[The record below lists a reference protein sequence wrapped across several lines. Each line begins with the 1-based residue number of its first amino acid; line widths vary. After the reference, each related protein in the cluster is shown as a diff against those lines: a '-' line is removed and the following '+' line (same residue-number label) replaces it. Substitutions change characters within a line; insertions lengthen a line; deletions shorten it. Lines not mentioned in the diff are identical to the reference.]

1 MDLFSGTS
9 IKRWAKGLAKFVRF
23 SDEVSLYQ
31 GSFHIFHNCWVKKI
45 VPYIEDFGITAYF
58 ARFSPLSATN
68 IARNIFVIMTPEAVN
83 LIQAT
88 WLHHIKKNQN
98 PGVFI

>member
-45 VPYIEDFGITAYF
+45 VPYIENFVISCNNTGPLCQERHISPDFYRYLSKQSQGI
-58 ARFSPLSATN
+58 PLS
-68 IARNIFVIMTPEAVN
+68 
-83 LIQAT
+83 L
-88 WLHHIKKNQN
+88 
-98 PGVFI
+98 